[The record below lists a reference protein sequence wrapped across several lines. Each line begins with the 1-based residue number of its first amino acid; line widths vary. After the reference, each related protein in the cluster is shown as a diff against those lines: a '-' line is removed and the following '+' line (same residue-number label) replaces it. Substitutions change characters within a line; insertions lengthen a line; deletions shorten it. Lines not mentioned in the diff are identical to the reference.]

1 MAEKIYTR
9 LGDGFGIEM
18 TEGEVRQDLEAGTED
33 AAERAM
39 VPPLTSDELRYL
51 FELFERPDRS
61 VGVERGKEVVLSYDS
76 ASTKIKRA
84 HISVS
89 KIQSLQIL
97 ERAMG
102 ADTLELAHIDYS
114 FKPVKP
120 IVVFEKPILEQALL
134 ITIAPM
140 FYGAMPNLG
149 LYSQPDGP
157 CPNPA
162 DLLPQGKISEARAS
176 YEEAVEHAV
185 KDMVYVGSEMYET
198 GADGINFDTT
208 AAAGDAEFLA
218 ALRAVEILR
227 EKYPAMSIEMGM
239 ASEFILGMHG
249 EVTYD
254 GVRLAGLYPHD
265 QRKLAEKAGV
275 SIFGPAINIV
285 TNQSLPWNLAR
296 SITFTKACSEDS
308 KIPIHA
314 DLGMGVG
321 GVPLTLTP
329 PIDAVTRASKAT
341 VEIARL
347 DGL

>member
-1 MAEKIYTR
+1 MTR
-9 LGDGFGIEM
+9 MGDGYKMEM
-18 TEGEVRQDLEAGTED
+18 TEAEIRRDIEEGTRD
-33 AAERAM
+33 ASERAGIPTLM
-39 VPPLTSDELRYL
+39 EDECQHLL
-51 FELFERPDRS
+51 EIFKCPDKS
-61 VGVERGKEVVLSYDS
+61 VGVESGKEVVLSYDS
-76 ASTKIKRA
+76 GTTKVKRA

-89 KIQSLQIL
+89 KIQSLQVF
-97 ERAMG
+97 ERAFG

-120 IVVFEKPILEQALL
+120 IVVFEKPIMEQALL
-134 ITIAPM
+134 LTIAPL

-162 DLLPQGKISEARAS
+162 DLLPQGKLAEAKAS

-227 EKYPAMSIEMGM
+227 KKYPRMCIEMGM

-249 EVTYD
+249 EVAYD

-265 QRKLAEKAGV
+265 QLRLAEKAGV
-275 SIFGPAINIV
+275 TIFGPAINIV
-285 TNQSLPWNLAR
+285 TNRSLPWNLAR
-296 SITFTKACSEDS
+296 AVTFTKACSENAT
-308 KIPIHA
+308 IPIHA

-329 PIDAVTRASKAT
+329 PVDAVSRASKAT